1 MAEEQRD
8 ELDPGEFPS
17 IEVIYE
23 FVLPSYDWAVRRLD
37 TIERR
42 FDHLL
47 TLTFTLTLA
56 VPVVTIAIA
65 GAESQPNLLHW
76 QGGVA
81 LVLFV
86 ATAISGI
93 VIRQHGELTFMN
105 IDGMYD
111 ELGNLSPHTFK
122 QHVTYYAGVDFVQE
136 HGLSKEQGARVRLG
150 RGTVLRGDSVWP
162 LVGIQRYLFGL
173 GRLPGLVV
181 MMVAGGLG
189 RDGGGV

>member
-1 MAEEQRD
+1 MAEQQRD
-8 ELDPGEFPS
+8 EFDPGEFPS

-65 GAESQPNLLHW
+65 GAENQPDLLQW

-93 VIRQHGELTFMN
+93 VVRQHGELTFMN

-111 ELGNLSPHTFK
+111 ELGDLSPHTFK
-122 QHVTYYAGVDFVQE
+122 QHVTYYAGEDF
-136 HGLSKEQGARVRLG
+136 ARNMIFLKNKA
-150 RGTVLRGDSVWP
+150 RGSD
-162 LVGIQRYLFGL
+162 LVATLFFGEMAFGL
-173 GRLPGLVV
+173 WWAYNVISSV
-181 MMVAGGLG
+181 
-189 RDGGGV
+189 

>member
-1 MAEEQRD
+1 MAEEQID
-8 ELDPGEFPS
+8 EFDPGEFPS

-76 QGGVA
+76 QGVVA

-86 ATAISGI
+86 ATAMSGI

-111 ELGNLSPHTFK
+111 ELGDLSPCTFK
-122 QHVTYYAGVDFVQE
+122 QHVAYYAGEDF
-136 HGLSKEQGARVRLG
+136 ARNMVFLKNKA
-150 RGTVLRGDSVWP
+150 RGSD
-162 LVGIQRYLFGL
+162 LVALLFFGEIAFGL
-173 GRLPGLVV
+173 WWAYNVISSV
-181 MMVAGGLG
+181 
-189 RDGGGV
+189 